1 MFNRNELD
9 HILQYRRQTMSS
21 SSWRSHGRTAGVV
34 KFLDSIST
42 SMKFSQAVQ
51 GLPLRS
57 PWRPPPPSE
66 FDQVKERP
74 EAQAFIENLRIPNV
88 EDLEFPAM
96 LLHQLGSF
104 NAREDL
110 KMRKDDIF
118 DGSHTFLVN
127 TSGSGKTRLLFEGLC
142 DEWGLYFTSHVDS
155 GFLGSSDVE
164 STIVE
169 RLRRKADFVLSPSL
183 LPEPDATRAIAL
195 NTQHARSHSSCVLL
209 ARLLIFKLFLD
220 CANEL
225 GISQELRKFW
235 LHFQLRPNIQ
245 TEDEEFTDHLADIFR
260 EVCEALLDAE
270 VDDAI
275 INDAIART
283 SRDILAVLGSS
294 TRVFVVLDEANVAVQ
309 KYKRSFR
316 DGHGKYYPLLKAMI
330 QTWREHLKD
339 LPFFFV
345 IAGTEIPQ
353 QHFCDIEWADFSW
366 SSNTG
371 SFHDQELQKRY
382 VQQFFPNNIWE
393 SVGNDLSL
401 RMWKWIR
408 GRHRFT
414 SAFIAALLEHSY
426 AKPLAYLD
434 VFIERGTGY
443 FPRDVVYEIRPPR
456 DILLF
461 AQLDFSNMRIDRKL
475 RSYVHLALIDTLLSS
490 LSNPGYSAEA
500 IILVNEGMGRFTDSR
515 CSHIVVDEPLVVAR
529 AVTWFS
535 GNEGETPA
543 SILNYQ
549 YFLDHLVDP
558 GMSPRHP
565 PAYLAFAL
573 ALVFGKSRRISDIF
587 ALSKPVPIW
596 SRRNAD
602 IVIRKQDGDIA
613 VESPLRDVDRMQRTL
628 VAYSTT
634 LADTLSW
641 MRHHHRTPFCIHV
654 TETTATLISIV
665 KLSNNTRFWAI
676 MRDTENPSS
685 DILDALDSLPGICSQ
700 VCPHGVLPV
709 IAVLG
714 KDIEDIDPDV
724 LNGSDSSRIALIR
737 LDELS
742 QALDLIPQ
750 EQIAERIINAIT
762 RDPEK
767 VEEVAEEEVEETT
780 TQTKVHAGKAQASAS
795 NQFRSRRPRGSS
807 VVQHDTRASGSS
819 HARQWSEK
827 SKVEPWTSRRP
838 SALVCN
844 KRISRADRILQ
855 LDASLHS
862 SSGDGCC
869 APSPPA
875 GPLKTKYTTPWTGEE
890 RWSGQYIDVRRAQRR
905 PEENINW
912 PRPG

>member
-1 MFNRNELD
+1 
-9 HILQYRRQTMSS
+9 MSS

-195 NTQHARSHSSCVLL
+195 NTQHAH
-209 ARLLIFKLFLD
+209 

-558 GMSPRHP
+558 AMSPRHP

-573 ALVFGKSRRISDIF
+573 ALVFGRSRRILDIF
-587 ALSKPVPIW
+587 ALSKPIPTW

-602 IVIRKQDGDIA
+602 IVIRKQGGDKV
-613 VESPLRDVDRMQRTL
+613 VESPLRHVDRMQRTL
-628 VAYSTT
+628 VTYSTT

-641 MRHHHRTPFCIHV
+641 MRHHHRTPFCFHL
-654 TETTATLISIV
+654 TGTTATLIFIV
-665 KLSNNTRFWAI
+665 KLSNNTRFWATMRVLHSLADEDI
-676 MRDTENPSS
+676 VTKIRDTAHNLQAENLFRESASSSFYS
-685 DILDALDSLPGICSQ
+685 DILDALDSLPGICPQ
-700 VCPHGVLPV
+700 VCPHGILPV

-714 KDIEDIDPDV
+714 KDLEDIESDV
-724 LNGSDSSRIALIR
+724 LRGPDSSRVALVR

-742 QALDLIPQ
+742 QAMDLIPQ

-767 VEEVAEEEVEETT
+767 AEEEAEEEVEETT
-780 TQTKVHAGKAQASAS
+780 TRPKARAGKGRASAS
-795 NQFRSRRPRGSS
+795 DQSRSRRPRGSS
-807 VVQHDTRASGSS
+807 VVQHDTQASGPS
-819 HARQWSEK
+819 HATRSETSRYNLRPRIK
-827 SKVEPWTSRRP
+827 SKTR
-838 SALVCN
+838 
-844 KRISRADRILQ
+844 
-855 LDASLHS
+855 
-862 SSGDGCC
+862 
-869 APSPPA
+869 
-875 GPLKTKYTTPWTGEE
+875 
-890 RWSGQYIDVRRAQRR
+890 
-905 PEENINW
+905 
-912 PRPG
+912 